1 MKRKIYCRYFF
12 PVVVLLLLGISACQE
27 LEEHPLG
34 RSNSPEIVY
43 NSLSNLDATAVAMY
57 AALRGNGS
65 WSEGFACSQYM
76 TTMYGADDLT
86 TYEAN
91 NKEPFREFDKFQKT
105 ASNIWMPNLYRGCYR
120 AVVNANAIIEY
131 SQYTEGKKSSLENII
146 GQAYFVRGLSY
157 FYLVRSWGEIPL
169 FTGPSADPEISR
181 SSISDIYDLI
191 IADFMQAEILLPNKQ
206 SDVGRPNKGAAKA
219 FLAKAYLTKAG
230 WPLKDEGSYTLAA
243 EKAKEVIDERA
254 NYGIDLFP
262 DFAGIWLRVNDNS
275 EESVFSLQYD
285 RNVGDGTHANHLIG
299 KASIADEEEN
309 GWDDFFPELTFY
321 REFPESTRKDATFRI
336 QFITEGHDTIDYQD
350 TRTRHPYYS
359 KFRDGAVD
367 EATPWINQYHTAA
380 AYALMRYAEVLLI
393 YAEAQTQAFSPD
405 ASTYETI
412 NLVRNR
418 AGLPDLASGL
428 SKEDFVNAVIDERA
442 WELAGEGKRWYDLL
456 RTEKVPEVV
465 AKRDP
470 NEQVQILGQITR
482 DNYYAPIPEYEVV
495 KNPNLVNN

>member
-1 MKRKIYCRYFF
+1 MIGKISNYI
-12 PVVVLLLLGISACQE
+12 LLIIFSIGILMFQGCKE

-43 NSLSNLDATAVAMY
+43 SSLSNLDATAVAMY

-65 WSEGFACSQYM
+65 WSEGFGCSQYM

-120 AVVNANAIIEY
+120 AIVNANAIIEY
-131 SQYTEGKKSSLENII
+131 SQYTKANTNDIDNIV
-146 GQAYFVRGLSY
+146 GQAYFCRGLSY

-169 FTGPSADPEISR
+169 FTSPSADPEIEK
-181 SSISDIYDLI
+181 SSIASVFEQLI
-191 IADFMQAEILLPNKQ
+191 DDFIQAETLLPNKQ

-230 WPLKDEGSYTLAA
+230 WPLKDAASYELAA
-243 EKAKEVIDERA
+243 LKAGEVIEHASD
-254 NYGIDLFP
+254 YGFGLFP
-262 DFAGIWLRVNDNS
+262 DFSGLWLRINDNS

-285 RNVGDGTHANHLIG
+285 RNVGDGTHANHILG
-299 KASIADEEEN
+299 KASIADYEEN

-321 REFPESTRKDATFRI
+321 NEFPEGLRKEATFRI
-336 QFITEGHDTIDYQD
+336 KFITENLDTIDYPD
-350 TRTRHPYYS
+350 TRTRHPYYA

-393 YAEAQTQAFSPD
+393 YAEAQAQAVSPD
-405 ASTYETI
+405 ISAYDAV
-412 NLVRNR
+412 NQVRIR
-418 AGLPDLASGL
+418 AGLPELTPNL
-428 SKEDFVNAVIDERA
+428 SKEDFVDAVIAERG

-456 RTEKVPEVV
+456 RTEKVPEVI

-470 NEQVQILGQITR
+470 NEQVKIIGPVNE
-482 DNYYAPIPEYEVV
+482 DNFYAPIPEYEVL
-495 KNPNLVNN
+495 KNPNLANN